1 MLWHWSLTSSIFSL
15 ISVPERILRE
25 LPRDARACNAERG
38 DKGELRALLPLV
50 LGDMMFWL
58 WQTPIMLTSYGWV
71 LFLVG
76 YFVLI
81 LAPLFAS
88 EDVILGSLVRISR
101 VINIDFRIS
110 ITGLLT
116 SPGWLTLFI
125 LQTAGITAGVCFL
138 VFLHFVMLAL
148 VTMRRLEK
156 VKKIMAERGSTG

>member
-38 DKGELRALLPLV
+38 EKGDLRALLPLV

-88 EDVILGSLVRISR
+88 EDVGLGSLVRISP
-101 VINIDFRIS
+101 VINIDI
-110 ITGLLT
+110 
-116 SPGWLTLFI
+116 
-125 LQTAGITAGVCFL
+125 
-138 VFLHFVMLAL
+138 H
-148 VTMRRLEK
+148 
-156 VKKIMAERGSTG
+156 